1 MTCKLHLTYFIIFL
15 SSRCEIK
22 DESMKILIEAGP
34 PMYLG
39 FLIHMFLHFVII
51 QTEMV
56 KQSGARV
63 RNSTVPRYGALD
75 DRPHA

>member
-1 MTCKLHLTYFIIFL
+1 
-15 SSRCEIK
+15 
-22 DESMKILIEAGP
+22 MKILFEAGP

-39 FLIHMFLHFVII
+39 FLIHVFLHFVII
-51 QTEMV
+51 DSEIV

-63 RNSTVPRYGALD
+63 RDSAVRSSYGALD

>member
-1 MTCKLHLTYFIIFL
+1 
-15 SSRCEIK
+15 
-22 DESMKILIEAGP
+22 MKILIEAGP

-51 QTEMV
+51 ETEMV

-63 RNSTVPRYGALD
+63 RHSTVRRYGALD

>member
-1 MTCKLHLTYFIIFL
+1 
-15 SSRCEIK
+15 
-22 DESMKILIEAGP
+22 MKILIDAGP

-63 RNSTVPRYGALD
+63 RHSTVPRYGALD

>member
-1 MTCKLHLTYFIIFL
+1 
-15 SSRCEIK
+15 
-22 DESMKILIEAGP
+22 MKILIEAGP

-51 QTEMV
+51 ETEMV

-63 RNSTVPRYGALD
+63 RNSTVPRYGATD
-75 DRPHA
+75 DRPHVELPLRGISV

>member
-1 MTCKLHLTYFIIFL
+1 
-15 SSRCEIK
+15 
-22 DESMKILIEAGP
+22 MKILIKAGP
-34 PMYLG
+34 PMFLG

-51 QTEMV
+51 ETEIV

-63 RNSTVPRYGALD
+63 RDSTVQSYGALD

>member
-1 MTCKLHLTYFIIFL
+1 MKL
-15 SSRCEIK
+15 
-22 DESMKILIEAGP
+22 LIQAGP

-51 QTEMV
+51 ETDIV

-63 RNSTVPRYGALD
+63 GDSPVPRYGALD

>member
-1 MTCKLHLTYFIIFL
+1 
-15 SSRCEIK
+15 
-22 DESMKILIEAGP
+22 MKILIEAGP

-51 QTEMV
+51 ETEIV

-63 RNSTVPRYGALD
+63 RDSTVPSYGALYNNPSYS
-75 DRPHA
+75 RILIGFRL

>member
-1 MTCKLHLTYFIIFL
+1 
-15 SSRCEIK
+15 
-22 DESMKILIEAGP
+22 MKILIEAGP

-51 QTEMV
+51 ETEMV

-63 RNSTVPRYGALD
+63 SNSTVRRYGALD

>member
-1 MTCKLHLTYFIIFL
+1 MN
-15 SSRCEIK
+15 
-22 DESMKILIEAGP
+22 ILIEAGP

-51 QTEMV
+51 ETEMV
-56 KQSGARV
+56 KQSRARV